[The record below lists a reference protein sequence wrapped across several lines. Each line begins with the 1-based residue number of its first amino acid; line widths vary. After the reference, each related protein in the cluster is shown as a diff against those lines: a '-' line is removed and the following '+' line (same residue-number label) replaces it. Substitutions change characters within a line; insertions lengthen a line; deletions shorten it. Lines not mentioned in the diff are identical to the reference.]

1 MRMRLLAAL
10 AILMSL
16 CACRQGRPAAVP
28 RPQAYPRIEFPD
40 STYTLR
46 DVEGV
51 KMLFNTAATVTLR
64 PSGAARGAW
73 IDVTYPC
80 MTAPSIYLT
89 LTQAEDSTDF
99 AYALSNRRERMA
111 LNLGQGR
118 AELTELTAPGGWEC
132 QLLVARGSLTTPV
145 QVLAWRAGE
154 MLSGALVVT
163 LPDSLGTA
171 DAAFISPVISGV
183 ERDMMVL
190 LKNL

>member
-1 MRMRLLAAL
+1 MTKPLLVAL
-10 AILMSL
+10 AILAAL
-16 CACRQGRPAAVP
+16 CACRRERQAVVP
-28 RPQAYPRIEFPD
+28 RPQAFPRIEFPD
-40 STYTLR
+40 SSFVPR

-51 KMLFNTAATVTLR
+51 KMLFNSAATVNLR

-80 MTAPSIYLT
+80 MTAPSLYLT

-111 LNLGQGR
+111 LNLGQTR
-118 AELTELTAPGGWEC
+118 AELTELSAPGGWEC
-132 QLLVARGSLTTPV
+132 QLIVARGSLTTPV
-145 QVLAWRAGE
+145 QILAWRPGE

-163 LPDSLGTA
+163 VPDSLGS
-171 DAAFISPVISGV
+171 DPAFISPVVSGV

>member
-1 MRMRLLAAL
+1 MTLRLLAMT
-10 AILMSL
+10 AIIICL
-16 CACRQGRPAAVP
+16 CACRQGRPVAVP
-28 RPQAYPRIEFPD
+28 RPQAYPRIEFSD
-40 STYTLR
+40 STFTSR

-51 KMLFNTAATVTLR
+51 RMLFNSAATVTLR

-80 MTAPSIYLT
+80 MTAPSLYLT
-89 LTQAEDSTDF
+89 LTQTDDSTDF

-132 QLLVARGSLTTPV
+132 QLLVARGLLTTPV
-145 QVLAWRAGE
+145 QILAWRPGE

-163 LPDSLGTA
+163 VPDSLGS
-171 DAAFISPVISGV
+171 DPAFISPVVSGV
-183 ERDMMVL
+183 ERDMLVL